1 MPTGQ
6 AVVSDGARTVSF
18 QKKAF
23 SFCRYQD
30 SWLHFCRASLSLLSG
45 CATLEA
51 SSASGG
57 CPWLK
62 TNNRQP
68 SKASRVFWEP
78 RRRANRRSRGRR
90 CWRARRAAGRSRRDS
105 SIRSSDGSSG
115 TGMAG
120 SVTSKA
126 IQTLGLPFLLP
137 PHLVKTWGG
146 QDLPTTHTLVYI
158 LSLPR
163 PQFTGHICFPEALS
177 LGR

>member
-6 AVVSDGARTVSF
+6 AVVSDGARTISF

-78 RRRANRRSRGRR
+78 RRRASRRSRGRR

-158 LSLPR
+158 LS
-163 PQFTGHICFPEALS
+163 PQTSIHRSHLLS
-177 LGR
+177 